1 MYEPTLAD
9 NVNFIDLIELLSK
22 GEKSVRRAR
31 WVGRANV
38 NKLEMSND

>member
-9 NVNFIDLIELLSK
+9 NINLIDLTEFLSK
-22 GEKSVRRAR
+22 GQKSVGRAR